1 MSLMSINVYKDNA
14 FKGSNCVGDTPD
26 ALPEV
31 RSVENTKNLKSWVST
46 SSVSKKYPPQLL
58 ENGRLV
64 TPHWHVL
71 RTTYGQE
78 RKAYEYMRSKGV
90 DVFLPTEYVVRLVK
104 GKRKQIKTSLIPN
117 LFFAFGTEEE
127 LKVYVYD
134 NVNLPFLRFYYRF
147 YHEGKNEKKAPLIV
161 PTSQMN
167 SFRIICEA
175 SDGK

>member
-1 MSLMSINVYKDNA
+1 M
-14 FKGSNCVGDTPD
+14 
-26 ALPEV
+26 
-31 RSVENTKNLKSWVST
+31 
-46 SSVSKKYPPQLL
+46 L